1 MYTPVRPSTRC
12 RPAGQLATT
21 VVPARRWPLPPDD
34 EVDGLFEEEPEGRKA
49 GRGRERRLAVAGPEL
64 EATLEEDWPG
74 RNLVWWA
81 CGRRDGAQPS
91 STVAVN
97 NSCQAPD
104 EIKRMACFA
113 RGRLLQTQGLLFKTA
128 TSRL

>member
-12 RPAGQLATT
+12 RRPASLPRRSSLPAGSRSRPTT
-21 VVPARRWPLPPDD
+21 KSTDSSRRSQK
-34 EVDGLFEEEPEGRKA
+34 GGRQ
-49 GRGRERRLAVAGPEL
+49 GERERRLAVAGPEL